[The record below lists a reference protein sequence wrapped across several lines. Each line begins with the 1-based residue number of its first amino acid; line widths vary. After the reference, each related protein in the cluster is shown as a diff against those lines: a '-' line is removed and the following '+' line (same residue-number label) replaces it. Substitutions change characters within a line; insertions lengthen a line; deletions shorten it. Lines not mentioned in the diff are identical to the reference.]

1 MPHASLPST
10 WRNSVDA
17 STDKTIIR
25 STSTRFGKMYTLS
38 EIDDFN
44 RFFSTPTLHP
54 QVSVADLFCAD
65 VSLYNAKIYN
75 MYALILIEE
84 KFGEL
89 IKDNTVLPYTKDS
102 LITLRPGQSIEMRM
116 DFQATPK
123 GWILA
128 FKPELLEKTGLG
140 RDFYMFSYFN
150 SDYPEAISL
159 TEMEFGVIK
168 NCFANLYAELIT
180 PQDHLSG
187 QMIRL
192 GIGTLLSYVKRYF
205 EKQHTISIR
214 MGETLV
220 GKLDTLLDR
229 YLTSGLPAQNGQP
242 TVKWCASQFDLSP
255 NYFGDLIKKEVQITA
270 QEYIRSR
277 IVSHAQV
284 LLRQTNMTI
293 NEIAEELG
301 FAYPNHFT
309 RMFHKATGYTPLKY
323 RKGN

>member
-1 MPHASLPST
+1 MHILNCIT
-10 WRNSVDA
+10 
-17 STDKTIIR
+17 
-25 STSTRFGKMYTLS
+25 
-38 EIDDFN
+38 DFN
-44 RFFSTPTLHP
+44 RFFSVQTMHP
-54 QVSVADLFCAD
+54 QVAVAELFRAD
-65 VSLYNAKIYN
+65 FSLFDPKVYD
-75 MYALILIEE
+75 MYALILIDEE
-84 KFGEL
+84 FGEL
-89 IKDNTVLPYTKDS
+89 IRDGKTLPYTKGS
-102 LITLRPGQSIEMRM
+102 LVTIRPGQSIEVRLNYTTKP
-116 DFQATPK
+116 Q

-150 SDYPEAISL
+150 LDYSEAINL
-159 TEMEFGVIK
+159 TDMEYGVIK
-168 NCFANLYAELIT
+168 NCFANLYAELNT
-180 PQDHLSG
+180 PKDHLSG

-205 EKQHTISIR
+205 EKQHTTNVR
-214 MGETLV
+214 RGETLV
-220 GKLDTLLDR
+220 SKLDTLLEK
-229 YLTSGLPAQNGQP
+229 YLGSGLPAQHGQP
-242 TVKWCASQFDLSP
+242 TVTWCANQFNLSP
-255 NYFGDLIKKEVQITA
+255 NYFGDMIKKEAHITA
-270 QEYIRSR
+270 QEYIRGK

>member
-1 MPHASLPST
+1 MPPASLPST
-10 WRNSVDA
+10 WRNSVDD

-116 DFQATPK
+116 DFQAAPK